1 MIDRIARLSRRFALP
16 AFAAVTLA
24 ACAAPSEVPSGASG
38 GVAKAPADHGD
49 HAAPAAVAAAAAPAS
64 GAPDRA
70 KLAALVKR
78 YFEGQGQLPADV
90 NIEVGELKASQVPG
104 LYDVPLKLSRG
115 EQSQDIDFLVSAD
128 GRWFMKAEPIDLS
141 VDPVEA
147 VIGKIKVTDADPSRG
162 PKDSKVTI
170 VEYSDFQC
178 PFCAKANT
186 IIEQEVLKQY
196 GDKVRFV
203 YKQFPLIQIHPWAE
217 AASLI
222 GLCVNKISGSDA
234 YWKYHSAVFAKA
246 EGIEA
251 DGATDKL
258 LAIAK
263 DAGADQ
269 AKVKE
274 CLDKGDMKAAIA
286 ASMAEAESI
295 GVNSTPTFFVNGRR
309 LAGAMPLESFKA
321 IIEPEL
327 QKGS

>member
-1 MIDRIARLSRRFALP
+1 MMDLIARLSRFALP
-16 AFAAVTLA
+16 VVAAASLV
-24 ACAAPSEVPSGASG
+24 ACAAPSEVPSGAG
-38 GVAKAPADHGD
+38 AGAAAKDATAHGAPAAAPV
-49 HAAPAAVAAAAAPAS
+49 AAPAA
-64 GAPDRA
+64 GAPDKA
-70 KLAALVKR
+70 KLAAQVKR

-90 NIEVGELKASQVPG
+90 KLDVGDLAPSQVPG
-104 LYDVPLKLSRG
+104 LYEVQLKLSRG

-141 VDPVEA
+141 VDPVDA
-147 VIGKIKVTDADPSRG
+147 VLGKIKVTDEDPSRG
-162 PKDSKVTI
+162 PKDAKVTI

-186 IIEQEVLKQY
+186 IVEEEVLKQY

-203 YKQFPLIQIHPWAE
+203 YKQYPLIQIHPWAE
-217 AASLI
+217 AASLV
-222 GLCVNKISGSDA
+222 GLCVNKIAGSDA

-251 DGATDKL
+251 DGANDKL
-258 LAIAK
+258 LALAK
-263 DAGADQ
+263 EAGADQ
-269 AKVKE
+269 AKVKD
-274 CLDKGDMKAAIA
+274 CLEKGETKAAVA

-309 LAGAMPLESFKA
+309 LAGAMPLDAFKA